1 MPIIMAFFGALIA
14 LPVCLMFM
22 PTIKDQT
29 VGVINSTAMA
39 GTPLDAFV
47 DVLYLTWP
55 AWIIG
60 AGIFFIVIAIK
71 GNG

>member
-1 MPIIMAFFGALIA
+1 MAILIAAFGALIA
-14 LPVCLMFM
+14 LPVCLIFM

-29 VGVINSTAMA
+29 VGTLTGTVMA
-39 GTPLDAFV
+39 GTPLDAFINI
-47 DVLYLTWP
+47 LYLTWP

-60 AGIFFIVIAIK
+60 AGVFVIIMAIK